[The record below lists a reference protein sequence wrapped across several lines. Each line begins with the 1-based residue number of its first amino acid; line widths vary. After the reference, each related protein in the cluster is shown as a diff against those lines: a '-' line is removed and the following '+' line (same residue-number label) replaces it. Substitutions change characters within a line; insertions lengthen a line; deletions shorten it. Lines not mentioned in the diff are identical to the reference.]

1 MIPKKEDSKFNLDI
15 IWIDENVFN
24 EENQFYFKIL
34 KEKFPNI
41 KITTFNDLEE
51 GFENILKLEFVTIF
65 VIVSGRLYS
74 QYYNKLKNNLNKI
87 KCVPINIIFT
97 SSHFKQILENNKTDK
112 EQIISYDIQKS
123 INNSFY
129 NSGGV
134 YDNYFEVAEYLNKFN
149 SNFTKKKFSEKSN
162 NLSYEGLF
170 TFNYLKTDDEL
181 LAPILYKDIITKKK
195 ISYNEINEFNKYL
208 LKFGNSEINYLIEPL
223 SLLKYVPLEIICKYW
238 GRIYTINSDFYKEIN
253 NKLMKSEIKLYDIY
267 IRTLYYGLES
277 NSLFSNINDQLY
289 RGSIINKN
297 EIEKLINHKNK
308 KVVVF
313 CKAFLSF
320 SKDLDQA
327 IFF

>member
-1 MIPKKEDSKFNLDI
+1 MGNDNQKNIKKGEEEEEKEELYEHEEENKEKEEVNEGKKSFISLDLMIPKKEDSKFNLDI

-97 SSHFKQILENNKTDK
+97 SSNFKQILENNKPDK

-149 SNFTKKKFSEKSN
+149 SNFT
-162 NLSYEGLF
+162 
-170 TFNYLKTDDEL
+170 
-181 LAPILYKDIITKKK
+181 
-195 ISYNEINEFNKYL
+195 
-208 LKFGNSEINYLIEPL
+208 
-223 SLLKYVPLEIICKYW
+223 
-238 GRIYTINSDFYKEIN
+238 
-253 NKLMKSEIKLYDIY
+253 
-267 IRTLYYGLES
+267 
-277 NSLFSNINDQLY
+277 
-289 RGSIINKN
+289 
-297 EIEKLINHKNK
+297 
-308 KVVVF
+308 
-313 CKAFLSF
+313 
-320 SKDLDQA
+320 
-327 IFF
+327 